1 MLKKKMLRK
10 REGQNV
16 SWFFL
21 PSPHENPLH
30 NIPFINM
37 QHRSFF
43 FKATGESCYVDRPWK
58 KKKKRWKVFMI
69 PIRSH
74 PICFDPRS
82 ASLFK
87 VGWPPLSSHLPSAS
101 HTHTCAPASQLS
113 THTRQ
118 ASFID
123 SLVLMCVS
131 LCDKDSGTSDNG
143 VNNGLGIILK

>member
-58 KKKKRWKVFMI
+58 KKKAMEGF
-69 PIRSH
+69 H
-74 PICFDPRS
+74 DPYQI
-82 ASLFK
+82 
-87 VGWPPLSSHLPSAS
+87 SSYML
-101 HTHTCAPASQLS
+101 
-113 THTRQ
+113 
-118 ASFID
+118 
-123 SLVLMCVS
+123 
-131 LCDKDSGTSDNG
+131 
-143 VNNGLGIILK
+143 